1 MRSSLTI
8 LFLMQLNMSMKL
20 VHLSVLLATKPGK
33 LHLTQHLKDEFS
45 EENIIFYTDVVD
57 YENTYD
63 PATANERAAS
73 IVETYIRSNGRLQV
87 NLSAKVQKD
96 ILTHYQACLD
106 AGSVIPAD
114 IFRQAKIEVFDLMEH
129 DTYERFRQNEAEV
142 DAMIQDFFSEI
153 DVDKSG
159 TISVS
164 TVRDPV
170 CVCAVALVQSAWLTS
185 SADFQQLQ
193 EFRAW
198 MTKNPGALEILDRM
212 GADTSEAVNTLQQM
226 QELEKKAIARLSA
239 HVLAKKV
246 SCLLRPPWQAMHKR
260 MLTPIPCLPT

>member
-1 MRSSLTI
+1 
-8 LFLMQLNMSMKL
+8 

-33 LHLTQHLKDEFS
+33 LHLMHHLKEEFS

-114 IFRQAKIEVFDLMEH
+114 MFKQAKMEVFDLMEH
-129 DTYERFRQNEAEV
+129 DTYERFRQNEAEI
-142 DAMIQDFFSEI
+142 DAMIQDFFNEI

-164 TVRDPV
+164 AARSIKCAGSRNHASLTQFLLLPTVARIP
-170 CVCAVALVQSAWLTS
+170 CVDDEEPRRVG
-185 SADFQQLQ
+185 
-193 EFRAW
+193 
-198 MTKNPGALEILDRM
+198 NPGPDGR
-212 GADTSEAVNTLQQM
+212 
-226 QELEKKAIARLSA
+226 
-239 HVLAKKV
+239 
-246 SCLLRPPWQAMHKR
+246 
-260 MLTPIPCLPT
+260 